1 MPVKFDCSTIEESLS
16 LDDCYEQLIE
26 SRFDPT
32 DIESF
37 ASVAPLLKKLNNNRT
52 FLAERLIQELTS
64 AGEQQTNNRYT
75 PQVLMLKAPSK
86 RTNFFLRANIWLA
99 KEDPMLQLAG
109 EKSFYY
115 HVPHDHNFHFLTSG
129 YMGPGYHSDYYEYDY
144 FDVEG
149 YAGEPVDLTFIERKT
164 LSPGEVM
171 LYRAHLDVHNQLPA
185 DELSV
190 SLNIMPSMMFAHLRP
205 QYIFNPECT
214 HIERAITTSNSSTEP
229 ALHIIARCGGDP
241 GKDFLEH
248 LAKTSVIEEDRFR
261 AIKAIVAVLPD
272 GDSRYSALRKYGFN
286 ANSTLVKKMS
296 ERYAKQ
302 LSLI

>member
-1 MPVKFDCSTIEESLS
+1 MPVKFDCQAIDDAIS

-52 FLAERLIQELTS
+52 FLAERLIQELAG

-86 RTNFFLRANIWLA
+86 HTNFFMRANIWLP

-205 QYIFNPECT
+205 QYIFNSECT

-229 ALHIIARCGGDP
+229 ALHIIARCGGES
-241 GKDFLEH
+241 GRDFLDH
-248 LAKTSVIEEDRFR
+248 LARNSVIEEDRFR

-272 GDSRYSALRKYGFN
+272 EDSRYAALRKYGLN

-296 ERYAKQ
+296 QHYAQQ
-302 LSLI
+302 LSLL